1 MTNIKIV
8 ETKYI
13 NEKTKSG
20 RWSTVKVAPK
30 TQEVT
35 KEFYENVLTWKPQG
49 ERRTSSY
56 TYLGYVVTKITTP
69 SPTQTYRV
77 VREYDFELESK

>member
-13 NEKTKSG
+13 NEKTKGG

-49 ERRTSSY
+49 ERRTREY
-56 TYLGYVVTKITTP
+56 TALGYIVTKITTP

-77 VREYDFELESK
+77 VREYDFVLETK

>member
-1 MTNIKIV
+1 MKNITII

-13 NEKTKSG
+13 NEKTKG
-20 RWSTVKVAPK
+20 GNWSTVKKELETK
-30 TQEVT
+30 TVT

-77 VREYDFELESK
+77 VREYDFVLETK